1 MKNGFRFFIID
12 MNIAAAAA
20 IVAVTYNESYLID
33 FSSKLCTYI

>member
-12 MNIAAAAA
+12 MSTAAAA